1 MPPLPIGYSPENL
14 CDFVRLRWHRC
25 SAGAFQGF
33 CPALLWRMEIMKEKP
48 IRITAIRK
56 EQTICIVENAVS
68 DTAKETAAE
77 KLKRLM
83 LADAESLV
91 KSKAS

>member
-1 MPPLPIGYSPENL
+1 
-14 CDFVRLRWHRC
+14 
-25 SAGAFQGF
+25 
-33 CPALLWRMEIMKEKP
+33 MKEIP

-56 EQTICIVENAVS
+56 EQTICIVENTVS

-83 LADAESLV
+83 LADAESLI

>member
-1 MPPLPIGYSPENL
+1 MPPLPLGYSPENL
-14 CDFVRLRWHRC
+14 CDFVRLRGRRC

-33 CPALLWRMEIMKEKP
+33 CPALRRREIMKEIP

-68 DTAKETAAE
+68 DTAKR
-77 KLKRLM
+77 KRLRR
-83 LADAESLV
+83 S
-91 KSKAS
+91 